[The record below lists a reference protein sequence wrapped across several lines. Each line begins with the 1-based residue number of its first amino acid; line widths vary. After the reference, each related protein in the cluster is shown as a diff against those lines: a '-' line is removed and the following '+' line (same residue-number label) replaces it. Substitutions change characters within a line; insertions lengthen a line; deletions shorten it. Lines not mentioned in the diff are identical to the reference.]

1 VGAAR
6 HHESRAAVKRS
17 APRPE
22 ARELLGSVYGRFTKG
37 FDTADLWEAKS
48 LLEE

>member
-1 VGAAR
+1 
-6 HHESRAAVKRS
+6 VKRS